1 MALATFSW
9 TVMHITMKYIYS
21 RSPQINGFDTTSFY
35 AYFLIPFYYIVGK
48 RSGVNFNLLAL
59 RPRVS
64 GLLGL
69 RMLIGVILNV
79 SLTTGLMYIPVSKGI
94 LIFSLNPLFCAV
106 IASIV
111 LKEHISVIS
120 IWSTIWAFFGIYLL
134 TVNKPEAAVI
144 GSNAFIGYTL
154 VLTAAWLYGLLFVVL
169 RALNLYSIN
178 VLLSPFYLGVFTG
191 VQTLVIFIFKRDMIH
206 IETYDSVDWLL
217 LCIIGIFC
225 VVNQLAIML
234 AWKAAQASWMAPI
247 SYLEN
252 VFTLLADIF
261 LFHYH
266 FVSTDVIGM
275 AIIVVWLLIPITV
288 KILGNQ
294 I

>member
-9 TVMHITMKYIYS
+9 SVMHITKKYIYS

-35 AYFLIPFYYIVGK
+35 AYFLIPFYYIIGK
-48 RSGVNFNLLAL
+48 RSGVNFSLFAL
-59 RPRVS
+59 RKKVS

-106 IASIV
+106 IAAIV
-111 LKEHISVIS
+111 LKEHISAIS
-120 IWSTIWAFFGIYLL
+120 IWSTIGAIFGIYLL
-134 TVNKPEAAVI
+134 TANKSDSVAVE
-144 GSNAFIGYTL
+144 SNVLLGYTL
-154 VLTAAWLYGLLFVVL
+154 VLAAAWLYGLLFVVL

-191 VQTLVIFIFKRDMIH
+191 IQTLFIFIFKRDMIH

-217 LCIIGIFC
+217 LCVIGIFS
-225 VVNQLAIML
+225 VVGQLTIML
-234 AWKAAQASWMAPI
+234 AWRAAQASWMAPI

-275 AIIVVWLLIPITV
+275 VIIVVWLLIPITM
-288 KILGNQ
+288 KILGNK